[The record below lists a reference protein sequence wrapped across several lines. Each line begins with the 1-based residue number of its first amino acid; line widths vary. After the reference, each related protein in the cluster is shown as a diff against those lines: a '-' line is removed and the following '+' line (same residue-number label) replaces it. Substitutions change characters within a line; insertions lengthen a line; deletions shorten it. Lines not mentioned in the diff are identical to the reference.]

1 MENQDQSVPMDV
13 EDTTNTQPTTAPLV
27 QAGMFARPNVM
38 ARLPSTGSISR
49 GLTDM
54 HRWKHTQDGSP
65 GITLTLEIRM
75 VLLGI
80 RMVMLLWKTHQPQSL

>member
-1 MENQDQSVPMDV
+1 MKNQHQSVPMDVDV

-38 ARLPSTGSISR
+38 ARLPSTGWISR

-54 HRWKHTQDGSP
+54 HRWIAHTG
-65 GITLTLEIRM
+65 
-75 VLLGI
+75 
-80 RMVMLLWKTHQPQSL
+80 WQPRNNADM